1 MFAIHC
7 DMDIHVGY
15 VYFDIYQLLNKLQYY
30 KTISTVL
37 FEHYMY
43 KLKAKRKLQRS
54 PATAKTLNAWHLDT
68 QLIGKSQYQL
78 VYRTFIII
86 NALKIWIHCTL
97 NLTTLHMVLA
107 CSQEFGDR
115 NHGISSPSKNVD
127 LILSFTMF
135 GETIS
140 KDESY
145 MSYQDSLIL

>member
-54 PATAKTLNAWHLDT
+54 PATAKTLNA
-68 QLIGKSQYQL
+68 
-78 VYRTFIII
+78 
-86 NALKIWIHCTL
+86 
-97 NLTTLHMVLA
+97 
-107 CSQEFGDR
+107 
-115 NHGISSPSKNVD
+115 
-127 LILSFTMF
+127 
-135 GETIS
+135 
-140 KDESY
+140 
-145 MSYQDSLIL
+145 